1 MAIIAKTDLPSA
13 VQSNELVDTMVAGAN
28 AAALRVAS
36 CLSAPT
42 TAWAAS
48 TAYALDDKVVLTG
61 GEALQ
66 ATVAGTS
73 GTVAPTAPELGYTV
87 TDGTVTWR
95 RIAPTPDQLAEAKLI
110 LVGAVKRWAE
120 SSSGALSAQTAGPFG
135 QTIDTRQRTG
145 YRLWPSE
152 IEELQSICAQGVT
165 DGNTRAFSLRPSGS
179 TSVHQ
184 PWCALNLGANYCSCG
199 ADIAG
204 YPLYEGGALSGDY
217 Y

>member
-1 MAIIAKTDLPSA
+1 VAIIAKTDLPSA
-13 VQSNELVDTMVAGAN
+13 VQSNELVDAMVAGAN
-28 AAALRVAS
+28 AAALRVAP

-48 TAYALDDKVVLTG
+48 TAYALDDKVVLSG

-66 ATVAGTS
+66 VTVAGTS
-73 GTVAPTAPELGYTV
+73 GTVAPTAPALSETV
-87 TDGTVTWR
+87 TDGTVTWK
-95 RIAPTPDQLAEAKLI
+95 RIAPTPGQDAEAKLI
-110 LVGAVKRWAE
+110 LIGAVKRWHE
-120 SSSGALSAQTAGPFG
+120 SSSGALSTQTAGPFG
-135 QTIDTRQRTG
+135 QTVDTRQRTG

-165 DGNTRAFSLRPSGS
+165 DDNTRAFSLRPSGPA
-179 TSVHQ
+179 SVHQ
-184 PWCALNLGANYCSCG
+184 PWCDLNLGANYCSCG

-204 YPLYEGGALSGDY
+204 YPLYESGALSGDY